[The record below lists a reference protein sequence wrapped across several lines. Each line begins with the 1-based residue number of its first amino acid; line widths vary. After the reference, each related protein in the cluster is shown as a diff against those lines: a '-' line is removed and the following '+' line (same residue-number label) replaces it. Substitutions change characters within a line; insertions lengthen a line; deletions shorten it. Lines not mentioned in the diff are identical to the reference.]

1 MPRPHTSRRKT
12 AEAGAPRVTIVAPLS
27 GSLLRA
33 AEPDLS
39 AARDVIRRMH
49 DAGVSVVG
57 FSSGT
62 LAEVA
67 PVATA
72 LGLRAPVIVEAF
84 GAITH
89 PTPDGWSLEP
99 CGPPSDDL
107 LDLLRDI
114 EDRSGASLLVYSAL
128 RDEEAARLTG
138 LSSDEVRATMAREFS
153 EPFIIEQG
161 ALDDVLRAAAEVGLS
176 ICSDG
181 TLFYP
186 VSNPSTSLLRA
197 LFETRC
203 QVTIG
208 FGTSPIDEEF
218 LSLTDIR
225 VIVPAADGTL
235 DPYLVKRV
243 SDARHAP
250 ESGPAG
256 WRWAFENI
264 WPAVADAKTKT
275 PIGSR

>member
-1 MPRPHTSRRKT
+1 MT
-12 AEAGAPRVTIVAPLS
+12 AGAGAPRVAIVAPLS
-27 GSLLRA
+27 GRLLRA
-33 AEPDLS
+33 AQPELS

-49 DAGVSVVG
+49 DAGAAVVG

-89 PTPDGWSLEP
+89 PTPDGWALEP
-99 CGPPSDDL
+99 CGPPSDVL
-107 LDLLRDI
+107 LDLLREI
-114 EDRSGASLLVYSAL
+114 EDRSGASLLVVSAL
-128 RDEEAARLTG
+128 RDDDAARLTG
-138 LSSDEVRATMAREFS
+138 LSNDDVCATMDREFS

-161 ALDDVLRAAAEVGLS
+161 DLDAVSRAAAEVGLS

-181 TLFYP
+181 TFFYP

-235 DPYLVKRV
+235 DPHLLRRV

-264 WPAVADAKTKT
+264 WPAVADAKTKNAT
-275 PIGSR
+275 GRG